1 MEPLMSTRRLYR
13 TFGVRTFDLVRTT
26 FEKGV
31 TCFHLVKKIAHR
43 RCVCCGSRAVGLDG
57 ARTYALRSVPIGN
70 KPVFMVL
77 KLYTLIC
84 LNCST
89 RRQESRDIADVLQT
103 VR

>member
-1 MEPLMSTRRLYR
+1 MEPLMSTRLLYR